1 MDEIYF
7 KKIAS
12 SIILITLIVLSF
24 LLIKPILLAIL
35 LGAIFAFIL
44 APVNKWLKKY
54 IKSENMRA
62 ILISVLLT
70 LLIILPIV
78 FLAPVII
85 NQVLKI
91 YLASEQVD
99 FVAIFSKLFP
109 ILGSSQIPIIL
120 QSIFD
125 SSISSMLNSIA
136 EFLSLD
142 NIMNYFL
149 KSLVVLFTFY
159 FVLRDKEKIKDYI
172 KSLLPFSKEVEKK
185 LFERSS
191 QVTSSVLYGQVVVG
205 IFQGI
210 VTGIG
215 FFLFM
220 VPNALFF
227 TLLASLA
234 GILPVIGTTLVWLPM
249 AIYLLASGNTIS
261 AIGVTAFGLISSSI
275 DNFLRP
281 VIVSRKTKMH
291 PAIVLVGMI
300 GGLFFFGVLGFIL
313 GPLILAYLII
323 LLEVYKNKR
332 SSIVFIKENNKTR

>member
-1 MDEIYF
+1 
-7 KKIAS
+7 
-12 SIILITLIVLSF
+12 
-24 LLIKPILLAIL
+24 
-35 LGAIFAFIL
+35 
-44 APVNKWLKKY
+44 
-54 IKSENMRA
+54 
-62 ILISVLLT
+62 
-70 LLIILPIV
+70 
-78 FLAPVII
+78 
-85 NQVLKI
+85 
-91 YLASEQVD
+91 
-99 FVAIFSKLFP
+99 
-109 ILGSSQIPIIL
+109 
-120 QSIFD
+120 
-125 SSISSMLNSIA
+125 
-136 EFLSLD
+136 
-142 NIMNYFL
+142 
-149 KSLVVLFTFY
+149 
-159 FVLRDKEKIKDYI
+159 
-172 KSLLPFSKEVEKK
+172 
-185 LFERSS
+185 
-191 QVTSSVLYGQVVVG
+191 
-205 IFQGI
+205 
-210 VTGIG
+210 
-215 FFLFM
+215 M